1 MQKMHEV
8 MRMEK
13 RMIDGNWFRRRLLQQ
28 AGAAACALLLP
39 GLARAENPPPAA
51 VRVAAASDLK
61 FALADVAT
69 RFRQQTGQ
77 SVTVQLGSSGNFAR
91 QIRQGLPVDIFMSAD
106 EAMANELVAA
116 GLTSDGGVLYA
127 VGRIV
132 AVVPAS
138 SGLKLEPDLRS
149 LLEPAVRKIA
159 IANPEHAPYGRAAQQ
174 ALQRLG
180 LWEPLRS
187 RLVMGENIAQATQ
200 FVTTG
205 AAQAGISALSLAR
218 APQLSSQLRH
228 LLLPDD
234 LHAPLRQ
241 RMVLLKAASP
251 QALAFYRYLQ
261 SPAATGVLEEYGF
274 AVPGRIPAPPKT

>member
-8 MRMEK
+8 MRADEW
-13 RMIDGNWFRRRLLQQ
+13 RTDGKWLRRRLLQQ
-28 AGAAACALLLP
+28 AGAGVCAVLLT
-39 GLARAENPPPAA
+39 GLARAENPPSAA
-51 VRVAAASDLK
+51 ARVAAASDLK

-77 SVTVQLGSSGNFAR
+77 SVSVQLGSSGNFAR

-116 GLTSDGGVLYA
+116 GLTRDGGVLYA

-132 AVVPAS
+132 AVVPAGS
-138 SGLKLEPDLRS
+138 SLKLEPDLRS
-149 LLEPAVRKIA
+149 LLAPAVRKIA

-180 LWEPLRS
+180 LWEQLQPK
-187 RLVMGENIAQATQ
+187 LVMGENIAQATQ

-205 AAQAGISALSLAR
+205 AAQAGLSALSLAL
-218 APQLSSQLRH
+218 APQLSGQLRH

-241 RMVLLKAASP
+241 RMVLLKTASP

-274 AVPGRIPAPPKT
+274 AVPGRMPAPPKT

>member
-8 MRMEK
+8 MRADEW
-13 RMIDGNWFRRRLLQQ
+13 RTDGKWLRRRLLQQ
-28 AGAAACALLLP
+28 AGAGVCAVLLT
-39 GLARAENPPPAA
+39 GLARAENPPSAA

-77 SVTVQLGSSGNFAR
+77 SVSVQLGSSGNFAR

-116 GLTSDGGVLYA
+116 GLTRDGGVLYA

-132 AVVPAS
+132 AVVPAGS
-138 SGLKLEPDLRS
+138 SLKLEPDLRS
-149 LLEPAVRKIA
+149 LLAPAVRKIA

-174 ALQRLG
+174 ALQRLA
-180 LWEPLRS
+180 LWEQLQPK
-187 RLVMGENIAQATQ
+187 LVMGENIAQATQ

-205 AAQAGISALSLAR
+205 AAQAGLSALSLAL
-218 APQLSSQLRH
+218 APQLSGQLRH

-241 RMVLLKAASP
+241 RMVLLKTASP

-274 AVPGRIPAPPKT
+274 AVPGRMPAPPKT

>member
-8 MRMEK
+8 MRADEWK
-13 RMIDGNWFRRRLLQQ
+13 TDGKWLRRRLLQQ
-28 AGAAACALLLP
+28 AVAGVCAVLLP
-39 GLARAENPPPAA
+39 GLARAENPPSAA

-116 GLTSDGGVLYA
+116 GLTRDGGVLYA

-132 AVVPAS
+132 AVVPAGS
-138 SGLKLEPDLRS
+138 SLKLEPDLRS
-149 LLEPAVRKIA
+149 LLAPAVRKIA

-174 ALQRLG
+174 ALKSLG
-180 LWEPLRS
+180 LWEQLQPK
-187 RLVMGENIAQATQ
+187 LVMGENIAQATQ

-205 AAQAGISALSLAR
+205 AAQAGLSALSLAL
-218 APQLSSQLRH
+218 APQLSGQLRH

-241 RMVLLKAASP
+241 RMVLLKTASP

-274 AVPGRIPAPPKT
+274 AVPGRMPAPPKT